1 MFAEIDKIENEERD
15 VTIAAEEVR
24 IITREYHK
32 QFHGNVIDIWKETDK
47 NLGKM

>member
-32 QFHGNVIDIWKETDK
+32 QFHGNVIDI
-47 NLGKM
+47 